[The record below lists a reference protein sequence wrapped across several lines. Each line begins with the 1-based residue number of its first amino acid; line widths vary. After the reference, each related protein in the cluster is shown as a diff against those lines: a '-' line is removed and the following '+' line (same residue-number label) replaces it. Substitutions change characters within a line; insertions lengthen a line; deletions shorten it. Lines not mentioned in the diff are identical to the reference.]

1 MTNVLSI
8 LRVLFGFKILFWLVQ
23 SLLLFIFSV
32 FFVKPEIF
40 MDLLSF
46 LLDFIVFCLLV
57 WHMVCLI
64 ERVFKTSGDN
74 SSKTH

>member
-40 MDLLSF
+40 MDESTVISARFYSVLFACVAYGLS
-46 LLDFIVFCLLV
+46 
-57 WHMVCLI
+57 
-64 ERVFKTSGDN
+64 N
-74 SSKTH
+74 